1 MVYLLKIFMLVFV
14 RFWVILIVINYA
26 VGNYQ
31 VYTTTQNTVLGS
43 L

>member
-26 VGNYQ
+26 VGNHQ
-31 VYTTTQNTVLGS
+31 VYTTTQNTVLGN